1 VPFLFLVEK
10 PTNDPSSMTIQSLDP
25 RITRAGIPTEDS
37 RPLEPKEDLD
47 QFETWEVF
55 HQQKRGGH
63 PEHAGSLH
71 APNAQLALVMAKEQY
86 ARRFKC
92 VGIWVVRT
100 ADILT
105 LSTEDEDIFVTN
117 SEKKYRDAGGYRVG
131 NRVSA
136 FKQQQAQ
143 ANAEG
148 TP

>member
-1 VPFLFLVEK
+1 
-10 PTNDPSSMTIQSLDP
+10 MTIQSLDP
-25 RITRAGIPTEDS
+25 RITRAGIPSEDS
-37 RPLEPKEDLD
+37 RPLEPKEELD

-55 HQQKRGGH
+55 HQQKRGDFS
-63 PEHAGSLH
+63 EHVGSLH
-71 APNAQLALVMAKEQY
+71 APNAELALVMAKEQY

-105 LSTEDEDIFVTN
+105 LNTEDEDIFATN
-117 SEKKYRDAGGYRVG
+117 AEKKYRDAGGYRVG

-143 ANAEG
+143 AKSEG
-148 TP
+148 AA